1 MKLTKLKLKEMIR
14 EELLNERTSFFDEET
29 SQVSKLESEIDGF
42 IANGKYKNLL
52 KHDDPKVKQLIKKL
66 IPMLIKSQSILGKIY
81 NKTLGT

>member
-52 KHDDPKVKQLIKKL
+52 KHNDPKVKQWIKQV
-66 IPMLIKSQSILGKIY
+66 IPMLKKSQGLLGKIY
-81 NKTLGT
+81 DEILGT

>member
-1 MKLTKLKLKEMIR
+1 MKITKSKLKEIIR

-29 SQVSKLESEIDGF
+29 SQVSKLENEIDGF

>member
-1 MKLTKLKLKEMIR
+1 MKLTRQRLKEIIR
-14 EELLNERTSFFDEET
+14 EELLNEKTLWFDEET